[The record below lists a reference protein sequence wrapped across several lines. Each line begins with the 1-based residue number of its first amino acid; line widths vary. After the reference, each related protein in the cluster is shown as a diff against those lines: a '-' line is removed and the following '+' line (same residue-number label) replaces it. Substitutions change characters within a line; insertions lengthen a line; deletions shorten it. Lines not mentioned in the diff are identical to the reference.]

1 MRGWGR
7 ERAPGREGL
16 GSEGDTG
23 EAGCGLGLGVGL
35 SFSSGR
41 SFHPEGVL
49 REGPAS
55 RAGRLCRLELGVG
68 GSP

>member
-35 SFSSGR
+35 SFSGR

-55 RAGRLCRLELGVG
+55 RAGRLCRLELERG

>member
-7 ERAPGREGL
+7 GRAPGREGL

-23 EAGCGLGLGVGL
+23 EAGCGLGVGL

-55 RAGRLCRLELGVG
+55 RAGRLCRLELGG